1 MKIMSRAESP
11 SIKKSIVRS
20 AIKATAKHSAHG
32 TASKVRR
39 QPARAVTLL
48 GLGCLLGGIA
58 GWALGRAA
66 A

>member
-11 SIKKSIVRS
+11 SVKRSIVRR
-20 AIKATAKHSAHG
+20 AVTATAKHSAHG
-32 TASKVRR
+32 TASKVKR
-39 QPARAVTLL
+39 QPARAATLL
-48 GLGCLLGGIA
+48 GLGCLVGGVA